1 MIHNVA
7 IIISMYIIFIIC
19 TGDIMHSLINC
30 VLCPNRTVGENDSIY
45 LFLRSFRKS
54 GIVVVSKIIFNHY
67 PICRIFYGKLQ
78 VIVIAPGYSFYA
90 NIIRANTFTKL
101 NSVYAAAV

>member
-1 MIHNVA
+1 
-7 IIISMYIIFIIC
+7 
-19 TGDIMHSLINC
+19 MHSLINC
-30 VLCPNRTVGENDSIY
+30 VLCPNRTVGENDPIY

-54 GIVVVSKIIFNHY
+54 GIVIMPKIIINHY
-67 PICRIFYGKLQ
+67 PICRIFYSKLQ
-78 VIVIAPGYSFYA
+78 VIMITPSHPFYT